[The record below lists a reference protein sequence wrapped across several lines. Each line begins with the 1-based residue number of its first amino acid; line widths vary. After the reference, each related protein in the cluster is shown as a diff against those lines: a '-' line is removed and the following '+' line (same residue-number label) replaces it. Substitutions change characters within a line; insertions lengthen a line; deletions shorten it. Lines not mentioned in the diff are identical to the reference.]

1 MAARATGARLG
12 DTNQMKKPT
21 ANPTEQKCPACD
33 GTGFPNVVQPAQ
45 PGRRIYPPPCEKC
58 GGRGRVKEAAN

>member
-1 MAARATGARLG
+1 MATGARPE
-12 DTNQMKKPT
+12 DTNQMKAT

-45 PGRRIYPPPCEKC
+45 PDRRSYPPPCKKC
-58 GGRGRVKEAAN
+58 GGKGRVKEAAT